1 MQFAVPQFTEVED
14 RLIGRLT
21 LKQFLVLLG
30 TGGVVL
36 FFWSILGPTI
46 IFFILSLP
54 VAIVGI
60 ASALGRYN
68 GRPMFAYLMPFAAF
82 LSSTRIM
89 IFKREVAVTTVSKSR
104 LKSDAKTEQS
114 AESLEPAES
123 RLKKLAY
130 LLDRKTEEEGE
141 IITHDKDD
149 MIAAARLAPKPAA
162 PKMQFSKIVDRTRQ
176 QIMDTA
182 RKLDAGSYL
191 HKSPAKPKPVIP
203 APMEISQPETPVTPA
218 SVKFEP
224 EYEPRPEETI
234 DFTKMEE
241 LEEAPKPIAKPKP
254 ALRAKKPAAPKKAGK
269 KFDPSSFL
277 DPNA

>member
-14 RLIGRLT
+14 RLIGSLT

-30 TGGVVL
+30 TGGIVL
-36 FFWSILGPTI
+36 FFWSILGPTF
-46 IFFILSLP
+46 IFFILALP
-54 VAIVGI
+54 VAVVGI

-68 GRPMFAYLMPFAAF
+68 GRPMFAYLVPFAAF

-89 IFKREVAVTTVSKSR
+89 VFKREAAVMTVSKSQ
-104 LKSDAKTEQS
+104 LKKDSKKEVS

-141 IITHDKDD
+141 IITQDKNDFL
-149 MIAAARLAPKPAA
+149 AARRAPKLASQGMQSG
-162 PKMQFSKIVDRTRQ
+162 KMVDRTRE
-176 QIMDTA
+176 QIIATA

-191 HKSPAKPKPVIP
+191 HKAPVKAKPLAPAAIETFPTEPTPKP
-203 APMEISQPETPVTPA
+203 AL
-218 SVKFEP
+218 VKSEP
-224 EYEPRPEETI
+224 EYEPTAEETI

-241 LEEAPKPIAKPKP
+241 PQPAPKPVSKPKP
-254 ALRAKKPAAPKKAGK
+254 ATRTRKTTASKSTK